1 MDSDFVLANIDL
13 SNNNTENIIE
23 LSVSEAIRKKE
34 GYVEVTGRLIGQSPI
49 YNRISAI
56 NQKCK
61 CGYERRLEY
70 TDKPKFKSSIPEF
83 ASCFKCNNENEFP
96 SLRSEYE
103 YVTTV
108 DIELQDPDKFN
119 EIECLSVHLF
129 EKDTENIVL
138 GETVSITGFLHI
150 VRRNDNRNSKAIT
163 VLYAESIE
171 YIEREEVTLTEKDI
185 KEIEAWKLAVENQG
199 KSITDELV
207 KKFAPTIIG
216 NEHNKKG
223 LLYVCANAGVKNDEK
238 RIPRRLR
245 IHALLIG
252 DPGLAKSPL
261 SYNATHLI
269 PNSSYEGA
277 QGSTGLSLTAQISR
291 EDGGTHTLRLG
302 PIPRAR
308 GAICAINEIGKMPLS
323 EHKHLL
329 DFMEE
334 GWTTINKYGINSTI
348 SGHTS
353 IIATTNPLNDT
364 WKYEDRI
371 DYSEFP
377 TIGPIIQRFDLIL
390 VFREI
395 TDLDALRKYLNS
407 RDQISGYCN
416 SESFDKDQEFLM
428 KYLMYA
434 RTINSTI
441 TEEAKAMLSEYWIRM
456 AKNGIRGLPRKLD
469 TIERITI
476 AIAKLKLKESAD
488 VEEAKE
494 AMEFYNVILLNYQQ
508 TVPVSRNPRDII
520 YEEVCKI
527 AEEHQDNRITYI
539 EAIKIVCS
547 RQREINHYLGD
558 RIDLEYNWKLRP
570 ILQLIRKNPKIDVID
585 GKPILLHW
593 KGDRSRN
600 ENLDNTNTISKKE
613 DIETDVSE
621 VSDVT
626 KEVVS
631 SIWPNVNY
639 DEILTMDDPNKTKL
653 SITASD
659 TSDTSDLLI
668 PRLDLKHTQA
678 AVVRTNEDLVAEDDS

>member
-1 MDSDFVLANIDL
+1 MDFPNI
-13 SNNNTENIIE
+13 SNDDAVE
-23 LSVSEAIRKKE
+23 LSVSEAIRKKK
-34 GYVEVTGRLIGQSPI
+34 GNVKVTGRLVGQSPI

-56 NQKCK
+56 NRKCSK
-61 CGYERRLEY
+61 CGYEKRLTY
-70 TDKPKFKSSIPEF
+70 TDTPKFKSSIPEYD
-83 ASCFKCNNENEFP
+83 SCFKCNGDGFP
-96 SLRSEYE
+96 SLRSENE
-103 YVTTV
+103 YMTTV
-108 DIELQDPDKFN
+108 DVELQDPDKFN

-138 GETVSITGFLHI
+138 GETVTILGSLHV
-150 VRRNDNRNSKAIT
+150 VRRNDSANSKAIT
-163 VLYAESIE
+163 VLYANSIE
-171 YIEREEVTLTEKDI
+171 YIEREELTLTEKDI
-185 KEIEAWKLAVENQG
+185 KEIEAWKLDVEIQG

-207 KKFAPTIIG
+207 KRFAPTIIG

-261 SYNATHLI
+261 SYKATHLI

-469 TIERITI
+469 TIERIAI
-476 AIAKLKLKESAD
+476 AIAKLKLKGNAD

-494 AMEFYNVILLNYQQ
+494 AMEFYNFILLNYQQ

-527 AEEHQDNRITYI
+527 AEEHQDNGITYI

-547 RQREINHYLGD
+547 TKREIKHYLGD
-558 RIDLEYNWKLRP
+558 RIDLEHNWKLRP
-570 ILQLIRKNPKIDVID
+570 ILDLIRKNNEINVID

-593 KGDRSRN
+593 KGDKNPDSSFS
-600 ENLDNTNTISKKE
+600 ENIA
-613 DIETDVSE
+613 IETDVSE
-621 VSDVT
+621 VSDAT
-626 KEVVS
+626 KEVLSDV
-631 SIWPNVNY
+631 WPITNGNK
-639 DEILTMDDPNKTKL
+639 LDDPSKSRP
-653 SITASD
+653 SIATSDPSD
-659 TSDTSDLLI
+659 TSDSSNPSI
-668 PRLDLKHTQA
+668 VRLSLRHTETA
-678 AVVRTNEDLVAEDDS
+678 RVFTNEDLASEDDG